1 MTVNA
6 RSEMDLEEDSILDKV
21 AKASGANF
29 GYHKEKARPM
39 PEQGPVVS
47 GVLYVPA
54 SPHQPPIFLCGA
66 GISVQEGRPQ
76 GRHQLQ
82 IQRCL
87 LGQAG
92 GDCAPFPRLPG
103 SRHVVYSVGGRGKT

>member
-1 MTVNA
+1 MSVWGTSCALWPAQGAHVTVNA

-21 AKASGANF
+21 SKASGANF

-54 SPHQPPIFLCGA
+54 SPQPPPPPLVCGA
-66 GISVQEGRPQ
+66 GISIQEGRSQ

-92 GDCAPFPRLPG
+92 GD
-103 SRHVVYSVGGRGKT
+103 